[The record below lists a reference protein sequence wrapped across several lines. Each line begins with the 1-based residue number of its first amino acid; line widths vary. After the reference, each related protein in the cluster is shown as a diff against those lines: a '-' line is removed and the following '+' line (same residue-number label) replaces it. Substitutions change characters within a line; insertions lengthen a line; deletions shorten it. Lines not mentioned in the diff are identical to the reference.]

1 MQRKPNIKWRDS
13 DAEKLEKEIKRFN
26 AKVYYNRRKN
36 PELEDILPA
45 PITSKDKAKM
55 IEKIKEAPRSE
66 FNKEVRSLERFSKR
80 GAEKVVTSRTGNTVT
95 KWEKN
100 EIAYKVAQINRERA
114 FERKLYES
122 LPATSQGKKL
132 NYTRGE
138 MGSERL
144 NELAPKKFDFD
155 KIRKGKE
162 WDKFKETVNA
172 QSSYTHRI
180 EMMEGFKNN
189 YYLALEEFGGYAED
203 VQKIIEML
211 PAEKVVETYY
221 KEQEATITFIY
232 EKDDEDSHLEI
243 IREIWEN
250 ALDEYLNGGE
260 GGEE

>member
-1 MQRKPNIKWRDS
+1 MQRKSTIKWRAS
-13 DAEKLEKEIKRFN
+13 DAERLEKEIKRFN
-26 AKVYYNRRKN
+26 AKVYYNRRN
-36 PELEDILPA
+36 HPELEDILPK
-45 PITSKDKAKM
+45 PITSKDKTRM
-55 IEKIKEAPRSE
+55 INQFKEAPRNE
-66 FNKEVRSLERFSKR
+66 FNKELRSIERFSKR
-80 GAEKVVTSRTGNTVT
+80 GAEKVVVSKTGNAVT
-95 KWEKN
+95 KWERN
-100 EIAYKVAQINRERA
+100 EVSYKVAQINRERA
-114 FERKLYES
+114 QERKLYES

-144 NELAPKKFDFD
+144 NELHPKKFDFD

-162 WDKFKETVNA
+162 WEKFKEAVNS
-172 QSSYTHRI
+172 QSSYTHKI

-203 VQKIIEML
+203 IQKIIEML

-250 ALDEYLNGGE
+250 ALDEYLNGGQE
-260 GGEE
+260 NDN